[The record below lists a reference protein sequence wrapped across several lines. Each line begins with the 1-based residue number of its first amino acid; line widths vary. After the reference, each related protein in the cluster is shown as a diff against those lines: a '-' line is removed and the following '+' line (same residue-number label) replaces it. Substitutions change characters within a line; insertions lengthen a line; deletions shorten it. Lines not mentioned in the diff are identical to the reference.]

1 MAKFWMG
8 ISLLLNYGNFLAI
21 KPQINV
27 TMIVTVPI
35 IVDTSI
41 IPLFSVYFIIAF
53 LFFVMENSIYFK
65 FSFTYYK
72 WTSNFFVCYIR

>member
-1 MAKFWMG
+1 MVPEIRPMAKFWMG

-35 IVDTSI
+35 IVDISI
-41 IPLFSVYFIIAF
+41 
-53 LFFVMENSIYFK
+53 
-65 FSFTYYK
+65 
-72 WTSNFFVCYIR
+72 